1 MGVSFMSGKLIQL
14 CISTRFGFMDPPKPE
29 RVFYALKRLRKLGAL
44 DQEDKITPL
53 GFQMS
58 EFPLA
63 PHLAKILLTASS
75 MGCSDEVLTIVSML
89 SVKYVFIRPSEKQK
103 RKQKVISQPPVTG
116 HSLVV

>member
-1 MGVSFMSGKLIQL
+1 
-14 CISTRFGFMDPPKPE
+14 MDPPKPE

-63 PHLAKILLTASS
+63 PPLAKILLTASS

-103 RKQKVISQPPVTG
+103 RKQKVISQLPVTG